1 MLREVS
7 ELLRAL
13 DRTRSHSIDSMAHVE
28 RFALFLFKRGRPNY
42 EGTLRALVGFR
53 SAIAVLER
61 GRRALLLAHSLP
73 ICIVLIRLVDRFVI
87 RAELERS

>member
-7 ELLRAL
+7 ELLRAF
-13 DRTRSHSIDSMAHVE
+13 DRTWSHSIYSRAHVE
-28 RFALFLFKRGRPNY
+28 RFALFLFKRGLPNY
-42 EGTLRALVGFR
+42 EGTLRALVGLR

-61 GRRALLLAHSLP
+61 SRRALLLAHSLP
-73 ICIVLIRLVDRFVI
+73 ICIVLIHLVDRFVI